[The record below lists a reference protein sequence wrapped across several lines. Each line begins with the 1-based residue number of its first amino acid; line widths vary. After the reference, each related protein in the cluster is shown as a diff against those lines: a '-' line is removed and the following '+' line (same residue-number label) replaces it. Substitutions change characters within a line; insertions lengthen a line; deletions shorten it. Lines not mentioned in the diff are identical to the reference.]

1 MKNIAPMMCLLMLIC
16 ACSKNEHPS
25 VEQQPGT
32 ILCGETTVLNS
43 KTGQYYQTPVYC
55 SANQVQQQPA
65 SHNSPEKILCGET
78 PVFNAVTGQ
87 AYNRPVYCN

>member
-1 MKNIAPMMCLLMLIC
+1 MKNITPMMCLLILIS
-16 ACSKNEHPS
+16 ACSKNEHQS

-55 SANQVQQQPA
+55 SADQVQQQPS
-65 SHNSPEKILCGET
+65 SHDSPERFLCGEKE
-78 PVFNAVTGQ
+78 VVNIVTGQ
-87 AYNRPVYCN
+87 VYKRLVYCN